1 MLFLVFLLI
10 VILTGMRWYLIEV
23 WICISLVIGD
33 IEDFLMYLLAIYMSS
48 VENVYS
54 DLWPIFKKNSL
65 FFSYCLGSI
74 FDVII

>member
-1 MLFLVFLLI
+1 
-10 VILTGMRWYLIEV
+10 
-23 WICISLVIGD
+23 VIGD

-74 FDVII
+74 FDVIM